1 MDVGESGGL
10 EEFQAM
16 ANSFFILHVIKVP
29 MPDARYVPYAKSP
42 RRYTKQIID
51 VHYRRELVLGV
62 IDCIRQEFDNRFD
75 EINMELLI
83 CISALNPINAFCFL

>member
-1 MDVGESGGL
+1 MKPESKIDHVLGLSKNNLHKIHMDVGESGGL

-16 ANSFFILHVIKVP
+16 ANSFCKLHVIKVP

-51 VHYRRELVLGV
+51 VHYRRELFLGV
-62 IDCIRQEFDNRFD
+62 IDLHIGLE
-75 EINMELLI
+75 
-83 CISALNPINAFCFL
+83 S